1 MTFDDI
7 IKNRRSIRHYKP
19 DPLTK
24 EQIQVILEAGNE
36 APSAKNGQQW
46 RFHVYTGEAKK
57 KFAKFCLDEFDKIID
72 EPGVNK
78 RAKNSLK
85 IQDDAPVIV
94 VIFCPKQNFD
104 HPSRPDIQSTSA
116 AIQNM
121 LLKAEEMGIG
131 SLWICDILYIE
142 KPVMKYVDT
151 DEQLLATVTFG
162 YKAKEP
168 QGPKKKPVEEFTT
181 WYK

>member
-7 IKNRRSIRHYKP
+7 IKNRRSIRHFKP

-24 EQIQVILEAGNE
+24 DQIQAILEAGNE

-46 RFHVYTGEAKK
+46 RFHVYTGEAKE
-57 KFAKFCLDEFDKIID
+57 KFAKFCLDEFEKIID
-72 EPGVNK
+72 EPWANK
-78 RAKNSLK
+78 WAKNSLK
-85 IQDDAPVIV
+85 IQDEAPVIIV
-94 VIFCPKQNFD
+94 VFCCENKLN
-104 HPSRPDIQSTSA
+104 HPSRPDIQSISA

-142 KPVMKYVDT
+142 KPVMKYHNT

-162 YKAKEP
+162 YSSKTP
-168 QGPKKKPVEEFTT
+168 QGPKKKPVKELTT
-181 WYK
+181 WHE

>member
-7 IKNRRSIRHYKP
+7 IKNRRSIRHFKS

-24 EQIQVILEAGNE
+24 EQIQAILEAGNE

-46 RFHVYTGEAKK
+46 RFHVFTGEAKN
-57 KFAKFCLDEFDKIID
+57 KFAKFCLGEFEKIKD
-72 EPGVNK
+72 GEDVHQW
-78 RAKNSLK
+78 AKYSFQ
-85 IQDDAPVIV
+85 IQDDAPVIISV
-94 VIFCPKQNFD
+94 FVCKNNLS
-104 HPSRPDIQSTSA
+104 HPSRPDIQSVSA

-142 KPVMKYVDT
+142 KPVIDYHKT
-151 DEQLLATVTFG
+151 DEQLLATLAFG
-162 YKAKEP
+162 YSAKQP
-168 QGPKKKPVEEFTT
+168 QGPKKKPVEEFTI
-181 WYK
+181 WH

>member
-7 IKNRRSIRHYKP
+7 IKNRRSIRHFKP

-24 EQIQVILEAGNE
+24 DQIQAILEAGNE

-46 RFHVYTGEAKK
+46 RFHVYTGEAKE
-57 KFAKFCLDEFDKIID
+57 KFAKFCLDEFEKIID
-72 EPGVNK
+72 EPWANK
-78 RAKNSLK
+78 WAKNSLK
-85 IQDDAPVIV
+85 IQDEAPVIIV
-94 VIFCPKQNFD
+94 VFCCENKLN
-104 HPSRPDIQSTSA
+104 HPSRPDIQSISA

-142 KPVMKYVDT
+142 KPVMKYHNT

-162 YKAKEP
+162 YSSKTP
-168 QGPKKKPVEEFTT
+168 QGPKKKPVEDFTT
-181 WYK
+181 WHD

>member
-7 IKNRRSIRHYKP
+7 IKNRRSIRHYKS

-24 EQIQVILEAGNE
+24 EQIQIILKAGNE

-46 RFHVYTGEAKK
+46 RFHVYTGKSKE
-57 KFAKFCLDEFDKIID
+57 KFTKFCLEEFNKLGDEANAHQWAKYSFKTQD
-72 EPGVNK
+72 E
-78 RAKNSLK
+78 
-85 IQDDAPVIV
+85 APVVIV
-94 VIFCPKQNFD
+94 VFCSKD
-104 HPSRPDIQSTSA
+104 MTHPSRPDVQSVSA

-142 KPVMKYVDT
+142 EAVMKYIDT
-151 DEQLLATVTFG
+151 DLQLLATVAFG
-162 YKAKEP
+162 YASKTP

-181 WYK
+181 WYD